1 MRVRTGE
8 AAWTLLPTLSPV
20 ERERERERGGVR
32 LGTGPR
38 PVDSSPQKRSEERER
53 ERAVGR
59 RPTTVDNLGSFFL
72 PGLYPMPLMPRQ
84 FVMLMLPALGETSRC
99 EHGRRDSP

>member
-20 ERERERERGGVR
+20 ERERERGGVR

-53 ERAVGR
+53 ESS